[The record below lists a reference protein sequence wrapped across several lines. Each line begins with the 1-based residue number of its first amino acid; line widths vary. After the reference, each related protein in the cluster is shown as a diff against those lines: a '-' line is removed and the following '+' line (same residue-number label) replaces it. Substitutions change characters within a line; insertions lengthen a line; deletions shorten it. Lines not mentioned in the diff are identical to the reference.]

1 MPYFVI
7 LFSLTSSVLSLYL
20 FVLFYS
26 VIFYLD
32 TSVERPLDMLPAE
45 EVEEEIEDAERGVPQ
60 NENASAEQ
68 EPDDMDKLENDK
80 VRLL

>member
-60 NENASAEQ
+60 NASAEQ
-68 EPDDMDKLENDK
+68 EPDDMDKPENDK